1 MIDACTDERNMVL
14 SLLVFQDLDEA
25 RRKCYGG
32 VSLPICL
39 RRELLSRR
47 DTCKAARIF
56 QPRVWCLILLLAM
69 ENSVRRW
76 RGSVIFTRLRSAL
89 L

>member
-1 MIDACTDERNMVL
+1 MLWGSITVCL
-14 SLLVFQDLDEA
+14 SVCLSV
-25 RRKCYGG
+25 
-32 VSLPICL
+32 CL

-47 DTCKAARIF
+47 DTCKAARMF

-76 RGSVIFTRLRSAL
+76 RDSVIFTRLRSAL
-89 L
+89 LRRGTA